1 MEKFTATTIIGR
13 RTIAKPRGSL
23 LHVPREESG
32 IALWYYVTHTVIST
46 KDATGIS
53 EIL

>member
-1 MEKFTATTIIGR
+1 METFTATAIIGR
-13 RTIAKPRGSL
+13 RTITKPRGSF

-32 IALWYYVTHTVIST
+32 TALWYYVTHTVIPT